1 VSLVRGWQAFWF
13 PAVPVRRVALFRIVM
28 TGYAFFD
35 VWLVS
40 GFVSRYAHVDEAF
53 YKPLV
58 FLRPFPRLEPGL
70 TSAVHAVLVVS
81 LALALV
87 GCFTRPAL
95 WIAAP
100 LYLWWWGTYYSFGA
114 IHHGRIPVVVA
125 LFVLAVA
132 PSGGAYSA
140 DWLWSRRRAVRAGA
154 WPPAAEPCDELAGW
168 ALRVMMVL
176 VVGAYVLA
184 AYAKLRVT
192 GPGWVTSGALEAV
205 MIRNGTPAA
214 MLLVRH
220 VWLVEAMAALTLLLE
235 ATAWLLFFRGRIRDA
250 YVVAAVLFHIGTLV
264 VLNISFLG
272 LVAGYLAF
280 YDLEVGV
287 DRVRAWLRQRRLPAD
302 ASERQLQL
310 R

>member
-1 VSLVRGWQAFWF
+1 MSLVGRWQAFWF
-13 PAVPVRRVALFRIVM
+13 PAVPVRRVAAFRVVM
-28 TGYAFFD
+28 TAYAFFD

-40 GFVSRYAHVDEAF
+40 GFISRYARVDEAF
-53 YKPLV
+53 YKPLL
-58 FLRPFPRLEPGL
+58 FLRPLPRLDPGP
-70 TSAVHAVLVVS
+70 TSAVYAVLVVS
-81 LALALV
+81 LAFALV
-87 GCFTRPAL
+87 GCFARPAL

-114 IHHGRIPVVVA
+114 VHHGRIPVVVA

-132 PSGGAYSA
+132 PSGGAYSL
-140 DWLWSRRRAVRAGA
+140 DWLRSRRRAARGGT
-154 WPPAAEPCDELAGW
+154 WQPTAERRDELAGW

-184 AYAKLRVT
+184 AYAKLWVT
-192 GPGWVTSGALEAV
+192 GPGWVTGGALEAV
-205 MIRNGTPAA
+205 MIRNATSAA

-220 VWLVEAMAALTLLLE
+220 SWLVQTMAALTLVLE

-272 LVAGYLAF
+272 LVAAYLAF

-287 DRVRAWLRQRRLPAD
+287 DRAWAWLRRLTTGSAPQ
-302 ASERQLQL
+302 EPQLQ
-310 R
+310 